1 MSFIKKL
8 GLSVLS
14 GLLFSVAWP
23 ERGFAPLIF
32 IAFVPLLLISYD
44 LKKQRAGTLQ
54 ITFFAYIAFV
64 LWNMLT
70 TYWVWF
76 SSPPGGVAAI
86 VLLSLFF
93 TIVYTAFQFTY
104 KYLPGQWGLLSLPIY
119 WIAFEK
125 FHLEWDLTWPWL
137 TLGNVFSENYQWVQ
151 WYEYTGVFG
160 GTAWVFAANILFF
173 IVLVKFDKADV
184 KKVLYPG
191 LIFAGIVLIPI
202 VLSVIRYNGY
212 AEKTAPVNVLVVQP
226 NIDPYNEKFASGTFI
241 QQTEKF
247 IKLAQPHI
255 DPTVDYIIGPETA
268 LSAGIEEDFINEYTE
283 VQLLRKMLK
292 GTPKALLVTGA
303 SSYRHYKKWETPSAT
318 ARKDRQGNYF
328 YDSYN
333 TAMQLDTTE
342 LVQYSHKSKLVP
354 GVERMPTWAGFLE
367 KYAIDLGGMTG
378 SLGRDTIQHVFVNH
392 YSGMKI
398 APSICYESVYGE
410 YMGEFVKKGAQL
422 IFIIT
427 NDGWWR
433 DTPGHRQHCSYA
445 RLRAIESRRSI
456 ARSANTGIS
465 CFINQRGEMFQAT
478 KYWEP
483 AAIKQT
489 INANTELTF
498 YTLHGDYIARI
509 CNWLLL
515 LFLAGAVWLK
525 VKVFRERKK
534 QVKK

>member
-1 MSFIKKL
+1 
-8 GLSVLS
+8 
-14 GLLFSVAWP
+14 
-23 ERGFAPLIF
+23 
-32 IAFVPLLLISYD
+32 
-44 LKKQRAGTLQ
+44 
-54 ITFFAYIAFV
+54 
-64 LWNMLT
+64 
-70 TYWVWF
+70 
-76 SSPPGGVAAI
+76 
-86 VLLSLFF
+86 
-93 TIVYTAFQFTY
+93 
-104 KYLPGQWGLLSLPIY
+104 
-119 WIAFEK
+119 
-125 FHLEWDLTWPWL
+125 
-137 TLGNVFSENYQWVQ
+137 
-151 WYEYTGVFG
+151 
-160 GTAWVFAANILFF
+160 
-173 IVLVKFDKADV
+173 
-184 KKVLYPG
+184 
-191 LIFAGIVLIPI
+191 
-202 VLSVIRYNGY
+202 
-212 AEKTAPVNVLVVQP
+212 
-226 NIDPYNEKFASGTFI
+226 
-241 QQTEKF
+241 
-247 IKLAQPHI
+247 
-255 DPTVDYIIGPETA
+255 
-268 LSAGIEEDFINEYTE
+268 
-283 VQLLRKMLK
+283 
-292 GTPKALLVTGA
+292 LVTGA
-303 SSYRHYKKWETPSAT
+303 SSYRHYKKWETPSPT
-318 ARKDRQGNYF
+318 ARKNRQGNYF

-333 TAMQLDTTE
+333 TALQLDTTE

-378 SLGRDTIQHVFVNH
+378 SLGRDTIQHVFENH

-465 CFINQRGEMFQAT
+465 CFVNQRGDMFQAT

-515 LFLAGAVWLK
+515 QFLAVALWLK
-525 VKVFRERKK
+525 AKDFRVNRKL
-534 QVKK
+534 KKG